1 MNNLESHLP
10 SNKIFGLFFSSIFG
24 LAGLYFLFKDNSNV
38 GYLFFTLSFIF
49 IVTSI
54 LNSKLLLPMN
64 KLWMHFGLLLGFI
77 ISPVVL
83 GVIYFG
89 IFTPISLLMRLFG
102 RDELGLTIKSDQSF
116 WKIRHESFNDP
127 DTFRQQF

>member
-1 MNNLESHLP
+1 
-10 SNKIFGLFFSSIFG
+10 
-24 LAGLYFLFKDNSNV
+24 
-38 GYLFFTLSFIF
+38 
-49 IVTSI
+49 
-54 LNSKLLLPMN
+54 MN

-116 WKIRHESFNDP
+116 WKIRHESVNDP